1 MVRGAAAALTPPIV
15 PDPLPLTVR
24 LARPDDTGAVLAFT
38 RDTFDGWDYV
48 PAVWA
53 GWLAAPDGLV
63 LVAEATGPA
72 RTGALG
78 LPEGPLAMARLALLS
93 PDEGWLE
100 GMRVHRAARGLRVAT
115 TLQVALLAWTQ
126 AQGARVVR
134 FATGETNEGSRRLG
148 ARAGFRLVGRWRSHH
163 PADTGGSVES
173 NDRPAEPA
181 HRLRAAGLLLEPDA
195 DGLRRWWARVE
206 ADPAVRLAAGLYE
219 SRAWSWQALTAGRLA
234 AHARAGQVVAA
245 ESGDRWALGI
255 LAHDDEGVPLAD
267 PRFALLAG
275 DEKLTLRLLE
285 ETRRVAGRPV
295 HLRLPEETTLPEG
308 LPEGR
313 ARPIGAATLAAAGFE
328 RGDWALVV
336 LELSLVDAAGRPAPI
351 PTEGAGPLAF
361 GDVPASRALVPPEI
375 PWVDPLPDRDRT

>member
-24 LARPDDTGAVLAFT
+24 LARPDDTEAVLAFT

-48 PAVWA
+48 PEVWA

-63 LVAEATGPA
+63 LVAEATDPA
-72 RTGALG
+72 RAAALG

-148 ARAGFRLVGRWRSHH
+148 ARAGFALVGRWRSYQ
-163 PADTGGSVES
+163 
-173 NDRPAEPA
+173 PAEAEAAETKDPAAQSSDRPA

-206 ADPAVRLAAGLYE
+206 ADPAVHLAAGLYE
-219 SRAWSWQALTAGRLA
+219 SRAWSWQALTAGRMA

-245 ESGDRWALGI
+245 ESGDWWALGI

-275 DEKLTLRLLE
+275 DETLALRLIE

-313 ARPIGAATLAAAGFE
+313 ARPIGAATLAAAGLVPNE
-328 RGDWALVV
+328 RAMVV
-336 LELSLVDAAGRPAPI
+336 LEMPLVDAAGRPVPI
-351 PTEGAGPLAF
+351 RTAGAGALTC
-361 GDVPASRALVPPEI
+361 GDIPARRGLVPPWI
-375 PWVDPLPDRDRT
+375 G